1 MAKTSQA
8 SIITA
13 QAETITALTAQVEDL
28 QAQLHAAKKAA
39 GNRRVLPA
47 RAPHQLPAH
56 MAAAKAMA
64 MATGRVCPAL

>member
-8 SIITA
+8 TIIAA
-13 QAETITALTAQVEDL
+13 QAETITALTAQVEAL

-47 RAPHQLPAH
+47 RVPHELPAH

-64 MATGRVCPAL
+64 MATGRVCLAS